1 MRADLAAAALL
12 LGSNGISALSAV
24 VGAMTASPEGEANPR
39 PVNQFPPKW
48 YLQLFAAKKLTI
60 NLVICRLQVT
70 DAERDKPMQ
79 HIFIINP
86 TAGKVDASVALIPQI
101 HAAASRAG
109 LHPTIEVTRR
119 AGQARDL
126 AAQYAAGGEEV
137 YLYACGGDGTLNEIL
152 QGTIG
157 RPNAPLAA
165 CPAAAAMTMCATS
178 ARRRSSWTLT
188 HSWPHNR
195 SQRTSSARPGA
206 AASTSMPRAS
216 TPGRQRHP

>member
-1 MRADLAAAALL
+1 
-12 LGSNGISALSAV
+12 
-24 VGAMTASPEGEANPR
+24 
-39 PVNQFPPKW
+39 
-48 YLQLFAAKKLTI
+48 
-60 NLVICRLQVT
+60 
-70 DAERDKPMQ
+70 MQ

-152 QGTIG
+152 QGTVG
-157 RPNAPLAA
+157 HPNAAIGCVPCGL
-165 CPAAAAMTMCATS
+165 S
-178 ARRRSSWTLT
+178 LI
-188 HSWPHNR
+188 HI
-195 SQRTSSARPGA
+195 
-206 AASTSMPRAS
+206 
-216 TPGRQRHP
+216 